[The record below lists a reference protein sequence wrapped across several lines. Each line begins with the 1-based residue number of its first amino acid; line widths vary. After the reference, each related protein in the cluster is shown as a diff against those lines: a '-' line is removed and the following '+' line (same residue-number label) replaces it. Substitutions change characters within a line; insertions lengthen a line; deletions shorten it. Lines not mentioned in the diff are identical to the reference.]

1 MHLRRRKENR
11 IIKWSIF
18 LPRSVSSE
26 YETIGWWLTKH
37 VYWPLSEVFILII
50 IKSKWIIF
58 KKYQKSNSKKL
69 ILYCVLLLKENY

>member
-1 MHLRRRKENR
+1 MNLRRRKENR
-11 IIKWSIF
+11 ILKWSIF

-37 VYWPLSEVFILII
+37 VYCPLSEVFILII

-58 KKYQKSNSKKL
+58 KNRILRNSFFTVFF
-69 ILYCVLLLKENY
+69 C